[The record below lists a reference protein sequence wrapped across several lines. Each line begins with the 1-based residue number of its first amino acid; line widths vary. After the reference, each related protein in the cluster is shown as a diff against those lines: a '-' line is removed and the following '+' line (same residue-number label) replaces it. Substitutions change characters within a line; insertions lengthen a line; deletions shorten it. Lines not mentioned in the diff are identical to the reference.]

1 MAADYPRRMASP
13 AALPTDPGPYGPT
26 GRSAWMDVDWRAHR
40 RFVEIDGR
48 RVNVVEIG
56 SGEPEVVF
64 VHGLAGAWQ
73 NWLENMPHFS
83 AAGAPG
89 IAFGPPGVRGSPA
102 PPAEISHPGS

>member
-1 MAADYPRRMASP
+1 MSSQAGTS
-13 AALPTDPGPYGPT
+13 LGPGPYGPT

-73 NWLENMPHFS
+73 NWLEKMPHFA
-83 AAGAPG
+83 AAGDPG
-89 IAFGPPGVRGSPA
+89 FAVGLPGVCGPQGPA
-102 PPAEISHPGS
+102 GKDFIPRYRRVR